1 MNTNLNNLKNKKLF
15 MLDMDGTIYLGN
27 RLYDA
32 TLEFLDTIKKRGGK
46 YIFMTNNSSKSVDAY
61 IKKLGTMGIDA
72 CEDDFF
78 TSSMA
83 TAIYLKQKYTDEKIY
98 VLGTQS
104 LKSELKS
111 HGFNITDKL
120 EDGIKCLLMGFDTEL
135 AFSKLE
141 DACILL
147 GRGVDYIATN
157 PDLVCP
163 TEYGYVPD
171 CGSVADMLYNATK
184 KRPLYIG
191 KPQPEMPL
199 LASRKFGFSKEE
211 SVVIGDRIYT
221 DVACG
226 INAGIDSVFVLS
238 GEGVMSDIEKFGISP
253 DYVAGGI
260 EDILKVIK

>member
-1 MNTNLNNLKNKKLF
+1 MTTNLENLKNKKLF

-27 RLYDA
+27 RIYDA

-61 IKKLGTMGIDA
+61 IKKLGSMGIEA

-83 TAIYLKQKYTDEKIY
+83 TAIHLKEKYTDEKIY

-104 LKSELKS
+104 LKNELRS
-111 HGFNITDKL
+111 HGFNITDKRE
-120 EDGIKCLLMGFDTEL
+120 EDIKCLLMGFDTEL

-147 GRGVDYIATN
+147 GGDIDYIATN
-157 PDLVCP
+157 PDMVCP

-184 KRPLYIG
+184 KRPQYIG
-191 KPQPEMPL
+191 KPQPQMPL
-199 LASRKFGFSKEE
+199 LASQKFGFSKEE

-226 INAGIDSVFVLS
+226 VNAGIDSVFVLS
-238 GEGVMSDIEKFGISP
+238 GEGVMGDIEKFGITP
-253 DYVAGGI
+253 TYVADGI
-260 EDILKVIK
+260 EKILEVIK